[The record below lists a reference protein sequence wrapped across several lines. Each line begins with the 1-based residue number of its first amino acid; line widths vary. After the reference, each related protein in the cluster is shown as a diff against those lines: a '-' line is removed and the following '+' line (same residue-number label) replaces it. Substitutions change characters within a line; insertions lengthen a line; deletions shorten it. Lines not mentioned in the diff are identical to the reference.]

1 MYKTRAEH
9 LFSDLS
15 VKTLQAFEAIKHPRT
30 YPQHSLLFAE
40 GQSPSGMFILR
51 SGRVRISSA
60 TADGKR
66 IILKIAGSGDILGLN
81 AVVAGKPHQASADS
95 LEPCQLSFVKRQ
107 DFMQFLKDYP
117 DFCLKIAEQLSEIYR
132 AAQREVTSR
141 ANSVSG
147 RLAKLLLECRPSNGM
162 SSGQESR
169 IDLLLSHE
177 QIAEKIGVT
186 RETVSRTFSD
196 LKKRGILRGKRSTWV
211 ICNESALKEI
221 AGSYQG

>member
-1 MYKTRAEH
+1 MHKTRTEH
-9 LFSDLS
+9 LFSNLS
-15 VKTLQAFEAIKHPRT
+15 PKTLQAFEAIKHPRT
-30 YPQHSLLFAE
+30 YPQRALLFAE
-40 GQSPSGMFILR
+40 GQSPSGIFLLC

-66 IILKIAGSGDILGLN
+66 IILRVARPGDILGLD
-81 AVVAGKPHQASADS
+81 AVVSGKPHQASAES
-95 LEPCQLSFVKRQ
+95 LEPCHLTFVKRQ
-107 DFMQFLKDYP
+107 DFVQLLKDDP
-117 DFCLKIAEQLSEIYR
+117 DLCLKVAEQLSEKYR
-132 AAQREVTSR
+132 AAHREVTSR
-141 ANSVSG
+141 INSVSG
-147 RLAKLLLECRPSNGM
+147 RLAKLLLEWKPSDGT
-162 SSGQESR
+162 SFGEEFR

-221 AGSYQG
+221 AGV